1 MLLEVPMN
9 PDAQPA
15 PDLDQ
20 LKAEI
25 LDLHAA
31 FIDAHLNADVEALL
45 ENQADQLYF
54 VTRGDVELRTVEA
67 TRALLSEYLQSTV
80 FTEYRDV
87 QGPIVGVS
95 ADGSL
100 GWSIVQVKVAG
111 TRHLGDGSQRELDFT
126 CAWLTLYQRR
136 GDRWMRTA
144 EVSTFR

>member
-1 MLLEVPMN
+1 MN
-9 PDAQPA
+9 PERLPG
-15 PDLDQ
+15 PDLDR

-31 FIDAHLNADVEALL
+31 FINAHLDADVEALL
-45 ENQADQLYF
+45 ENQADQLTF
-54 VTRGDVELRTVEA
+54 VAHGDVEVRTVEA
-67 TRALLSEYLQSTV
+67 TRALLAGYLQDTV

-87 QGPIVGVS
+87 QQPIVGVS

-111 TRHLGDGSQRELDFT
+111 TRHQGDGSRRELDFT
-126 CAWLTLYQRR
+126 CAWLTLYQRQ
-136 GDRWMRTA
+136 GNRWMRTA